1 MNSATF
7 TQNNQAFVCAACGCG
22 VPPHPSSS
30 RDHCTRCLTGLHVDV
45 NPGDRM
51 NDCGGMLTPIGLQT
65 RGGKTKIVYR
75 CERCGARVFNV
86 VAPDDNAERITE
98 LAAMPW

>member
-1 MNSATF
+1 MQPAQF
-7 TQNNQAFVCAACGCG
+7 TENNEGFTCLVCGQD

-51 NDCGGMLTPIGLQT
+51 NDCGGVLEPIGLQVK
-65 RGGKTKIVYR
+65 GGKRQIVYR
-75 CERCGARVFNV
+75 CRKCHAHVFNV
-86 VAPDDNAERITE
+86 VAPDDDPELIAE